1 MGLRRAT
8 LQDIEKVVEIEKTS
22 YTFPWTQPLFL
33 RELDNP
39 VSRFFVWD
47 EEGTVVGYICYWV
60 VEDEAY
66 LANIALD
73 PSWRGLGLGRMLLK
87 GSMER
92 LKREGVQEVVLEV
105 RQGNKTALALYRSV
119 GFRVVGKRPRH
130 YEDGED
136 AWVMR
141 LKFQEVGHDRA
152 GDYREAYGEP

>member
-8 LQDIEKVVEIEKTS
+8 LQDIEKVVEIEKAS
-22 YTFPWTQPLFL
+22 FTFPWTQPLFL

-47 EEGTVVGYICYWV
+47 NEGMVVGYICYWV

-73 PSWRGLGLGRMLLK
+73 PSWRGMGLGRMLLK
-87 GSMER
+87 ASMEV
-92 LKREGVQEVVLEV
+92 LKQEGVQEVVLEV

-119 GFRVVGKRPRH
+119 GFKVVGKRPRH

-152 GDYREAYGEP
+152 GDYRKAYGEP

>member
-47 EEGTVVGYICYWV
+47 KEGTVVGYTCYWV

-87 GSMER
+87 SSMER
-92 LKREGVQEVVLEV
+92 LKREGAQEVVLEV

-152 GDYREAYGEP
+152 GD